1 MLETFY
7 KKEVVPKLKA
17 ELGRDN
23 IMTIPR
29 LSKITV
35 NTCLAEAVQNV
46 KVLEAAAGELAQI
59 TGQKASIRRAKK
71 AISAFKLRA
80 GLPIGAMVTLRKKRM
95 YEFFNRL
102 VNVALPRTRDFK
114 GLSRK
119 GFDGR
124 GNYTMGV
131 TEQIIF
137 PEISHERS
145 EKTWGMNVTIVTT
158 AKNDAEGEKLLRAL
172 GFPLRN
178 N

>member
-1 MLETFY
+1 MLENLY

-17 ELGRDN
+17 ELKRDN
-23 IMTIPR
+23 IMTVPA
-29 LSKITV
+29 LSKIVV
-35 NTCLAEAVQNV
+35 NTCLSEAVQNV
-46 KVLEAAAGELAQI
+46 KVLEAAAGEMAQI
-59 TGQKASIRRAKK
+59 TGQKPSIRRAKK

-80 GLPIGAMVTLRKKRM
+80 GIPIGCVVTLRKKKM

-114 GLSRK
+114 GLPKK
-119 GFDGR
+119 GFDGH
-124 GNYTMGV
+124 GNYTMGI

-137 PEISHERS
+137 PEISHEKS
-145 EKTWGMNVTIVTT
+145 EKLWGMNVTIVTT
-158 AKNDAEGEKLLRAL
+158 AKTDGEGEKLLRAL

>member
-1 MLETFY
+1 MLEAFY
-7 KKEVVPKLKA
+7 KKEVVPKLKID
-17 ELGRDN
+17 LKRDN
-23 IMTIPR
+23 VMTIPR
-29 LSKITV
+29 LSKIVV
-35 NTCLAEAVQNV
+35 NTCIAEAVQNV
-46 KVLEAAAGELAQI
+46 KVLEAASLEMAQI
-59 TGQKASIRRAKK
+59 TGQKPSIRKAKK

-80 GLPIGAMVTLRKKRM
+80 GIPIGCVATLRKKKM

-114 GLSRK
+114 GLPKK

-124 GNYTMGV
+124 GNYTLGI

-137 PEISHERS
+137 PEISHEKA
-145 EKTWGMNVTIVTT
+145 EKMWGMNVTIVTT
-158 AKNDAEGEKLLRAL
+158 AKTDEEGEKLLRAL

>member
-1 MLETFY
+1 MLEAFY

-17 ELGRDN
+17 ELQRDN

-29 LSKITV
+29 LSKIVV
-35 NTCLAEAVQNV
+35 NTCISEAVQNV
-46 KVLEAAAGELAQI
+46 KVLEAAAGEMAQI
-59 TGQKASIRRAKK
+59 TGQKPSIRKAKK

-80 GLPIGAMVTLRKKRM
+80 GIPIGCVVTLRKKKM

-114 GLSRK
+114 GLPKR
-119 GFDGR
+119 GFDGH
-124 GNYTMGV
+124 GNYTLGI

-137 PEISHERS
+137 PEISHEKL
-145 EKTWGMNVTIVTT
+145 EKMWGMNVTIVTT
-158 AKNDAEGEKLLRAL
+158 AATNEEGEKLLRAL